1 MAALALS
8 VPLAR
13 ITSAKTTMTIKG
25 QRRSTASKHRRASDV
40 SLSPSRPI
48 FSQPE
53 HTTQPRIP
61 SPTRTPTL
69 SPDVLASVLV
79 PTPAL
84 IDAPN
89 DRPRSE
95 VPSEG
100 SQPQRRKRWGL
111 PLWGLLPEKLLHF
124 DPSKDPRLLAL

>member
-84 IDAPN
+84 IDAPD

-95 VPSEG
+95 VPSGG
-100 SQPQRRKRWGL
+100 SQPQRWDLLSWR
-111 PLWGLLPEKLLHF
+111 LLPEKLLHF
-124 DPSKDPRLLAL
+124 DPSKDPRLLTL